1 MSGERDLAVLLRSI
15 QPELLEQDYV
25 FVTFPDGSYGDGAHL
40 LPIGAFQEKEGL
52 TLIIP
57 RQLAANNNIKVD
69 TILKC
74 ISLKVHSSLEAVGLT
89 AAISKVLANK
99 NISANVVAG
108 FFHDHVF
115 VPADDAQK
123 AMSALSQFGD

>member
-1 MSGERDLAVLLRSI
+1 MSGERDLAVLLNSME
-15 QPELLEQDYV
+15 PELLPKDYV
-25 FVTFPDGSYGDGAHL
+25 FATFPDGQYGDGAHL
-40 LPIGAFQEKEGL
+40 LPIGSFKEKEGL

-57 RQLAANNNIKVD
+57 KQAAENNNIKTD
-69 TILKC
+69 TILRC

-89 AAISKVLANK
+89 AAISRVLADK

-115 VPADDAQK
+115 IPIADAEI
-123 AMSALSQFGD
+123 AMEVLSQIGD